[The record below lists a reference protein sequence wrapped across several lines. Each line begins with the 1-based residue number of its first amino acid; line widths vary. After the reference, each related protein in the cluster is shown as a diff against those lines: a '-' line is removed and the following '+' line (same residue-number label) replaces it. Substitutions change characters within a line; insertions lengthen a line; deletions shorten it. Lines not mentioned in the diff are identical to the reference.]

1 MSKTPK
7 RPKDPNQLAKMMIDI
22 GSGEIQNDNDSE
34 LSPMAALG
42 RWAARRA
49 GRRVPKICRQNDA
62 RRSPRKLPP
71 RDGKQMADDLRA
83 NSIIEKSLNSKLEE
97 LAAAT

>member
-42 RWAARRA
+42 RVGGQKGGKARAENLSAERRAEIAQKAAAARW
-49 GRRVPKICRQNDA
+49 QT
-62 RRSPRKLPP
+62 
-71 RDGKQMADDLRA
+71 DGG
-83 NSIIEKSLNSKLEE
+83 
-97 LAAAT
+97 